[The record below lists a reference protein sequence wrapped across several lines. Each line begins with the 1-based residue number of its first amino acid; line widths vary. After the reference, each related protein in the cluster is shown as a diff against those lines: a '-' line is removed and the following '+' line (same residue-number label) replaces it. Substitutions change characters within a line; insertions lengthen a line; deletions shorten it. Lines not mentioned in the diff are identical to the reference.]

1 MYLAGVLVLCA
12 LHTCLRACPGSLP
25 AGSLLFAP
33 FGRSALKA
41 ALTQQSAKPEPPKSA
56 NPPPDQ
62 AKPDAG
68 SEKPESG
75 QTPASEPAS
84 APGAKPPA
92 KTQPG
97 QKPPGTEKRGT
108 KKKPASAEA
117 AGNSKTAVHQGSTSE
132 PTTQPKSGTKKK
144 PAPAEPGGN
153 SKTVVREGSTSEPAT
168 RLAPG
173 MTAEQ
178 AARQRETTNQL
189 LSATD
194 SALQKLSGRPLNTEE
209 QNTVAQIRKF
219 MQQAKAADSEGDLE
233 LSYKLALKAH
243 LLSDALNKP

>member
-25 AGSLLFAP
+25 AGGLLFAP
-33 FGRSALKA
+33 LGRSALHA
-41 ALTQQSAKPEPPKSA
+41 ALPQEPAKPEPPKSA

-62 AKPDAG
+62 PKPDAG

-84 APGAKPPA
+84 APVAKPPA
-92 KTQPG
+92 KTKPG
-97 QKPPGTEKRGT
+97 QKPPGTEKSGT

-117 AGNSKTAVHQGSTSE
+117 AGNSKT
-132 PTTQPKSGTKKK
+132 
-144 PAPAEPGGN
+144 
-153 SKTVVREGSTSEPAT
+153 VVREGSTSEPTT

-173 MTAEQ
+173 MMTAKQ
-178 AARQRETTNQL
+178 AADQRKSTNQL
-189 LSATD
+189 LSDTD
-194 SALQKLSGRPLNTEE
+194 SALQKLSGRLLNTDE

-219 MQQAKAADSEGDLE
+219 MQQAKAADSDGDLE

-243 LLSDALNKP
+243 LLSEALNKP

>member
-12 LHTCLRACPGSLP
+12 LHTCPRACVP
-25 AGSLLFAP
+25 AG
-33 FGRSALKA
+33 GALIA
-41 ALTQQSAKPEPPKSA
+41 ALPQEPAKPDQPKST
-56 NPPPDQ
+56 NPPPEQ
-62 AKPDAG
+62 PKPDAG

-75 QTPASEPAS
+75 QTSASEPPS
-84 APGAKPPA
+84 TPGAKPPA

-97 QKPPGTEKRGT
+97 QKPPGTTKKNAT
-108 KKKPASAEA
+108 KKKPASGEA
-117 AGNSKTAVHQGSTSE
+117 AGNSKTVVRQGSTSE
-132 PTTQPKSGTKKK
+132 PTTQ
-144 PAPAEPGGN
+144 
-153 SKTVVREGSTSEPAT
+153 
-168 RLAPG
+168 LAPG

-178 AARQRETTNQL
+178 AARQRETTNHL

-194 SALQKLSGRPLNTEE
+194 SALQKLSGRPLSSDE

-243 LLSDALNKP
+243 LLSDALTKP

>member
-12 LHTCLRACPGSLP
+12 LHTCLRACPGSVP
-25 AGSLLFAP
+25 AASLLFAP
-33 FGRSALKA
+33 LGRSALRA
-41 ALTQQSAKPEPPKSA
+41 TLPQEPAKPEPPKSA

-62 AKPDAG
+62 PKPDAG

-84 APGAKPPA
+84 APAAKPPA

-97 QKPPGTEKRGT
+97 QKPPGTEKSGT

-117 AGNSKTAVHQGSTSE
+117 AGNSNTVVREGSTSE

-153 SKTVVREGSTSEPAT
+153 SKTVVREGSTSEPTT

-178 AARQRETTNQL
+178 AAQQRKNTNQL

-194 SALQKLSGRPLNTEE
+194 SALQKLSGRLLNTDE

-219 MQQAKAADSEGDLE
+219 MQQAKAAESDGDLE
-233 LSYKLALKAH
+233 LSYKLALKAQ
-243 LLSDALNKP
+243 LLSEALNKP